1 MIHTKEG
8 IIHQIQDKEVLR
20 QQAQEE
26 YIKERN
32 QVDAIINKMIQEDH
46 EMMRINKMKQEQSK
60 QDMILSVNEKNA
72 LLKRQRELEEYEDQL
87 VKKFQGQQEQ
97 RSNELQA
104 MKEAAEAQRDAI
116 FQKLSEEEARRR
128 AEYEYIENMRND
140 LQVQEQ
146 EERARAA
153 ERAEKNKTINKFIT
167 NVESRIYANLSKQLV
182 DNMFGTTCDSSTT
195 TCPTSGTAEVE
206 GAQIYWVKDTSTEII
221 TLTITD
227 VDGTTTT
234 MSVPLGDFK
243 FQD

>member
-1 MIHTKEG
+1 MKKLMLVVAFTLFTPITSILASE
-8 IIHQIQDKEVLR
+8 IV
-20 QQAQEE
+20 
-26 YIKERN
+26 
-32 QVDAIINKMIQEDH
+32 H
-46 EMMRINKMKQEQSK
+46 EFKNPGFSGNGYSQHV
-60 QDMILSVNEKNA
+60 LSVNQLEV
-72 LLKRQRELEEYEDQL
+72 QREQKVIDDE
-87 VKKFQGQQEQ
+87 K
-97 RSNELQA
+97 S
-104 MKEAAEAQRDAI
+104 AA
-116 FQKLSEEEARRR
+116 S
-128 AEYEYIENMRND
+128 
-140 LQVQEQ
+140 
-146 EERARAA
+146 AA

-243 FQD
+243 F